1 MTSSSKRKGSAA
13 EVAVV
18 KWLSSRGIR
27 AGRIRAGW
35 TDDKGDIAAL
45 DGVVI
50 EVKNRKTHDWK
61 AYFEQLARQM
71 EASQAFTGVILCKR
85 PGYTNPEDWLAVMP
99 GAVWLDTIQLI
110 TETQEEHQEWPS
122 T

>member
-35 TDDKGDIAAL
+35 TDDRGDINAL
-45 DGVVI
+45 YGVVI
-50 EVKNRKTHDWK
+50 EVKNRKVHDWK
-61 AYFEQLARQM
+61 AYFEQLGRQM
-71 EASQAFTGVILCKR
+71 EASDAWSGVILCKR
-85 PGYTNPEDWLAVMP
+85 PGYTNPDDWLAVMP
-99 GAVWLDTIQLI
+99 AAVWLTTIQLI
-110 TETQEEHQEWPS
+110 TETQEESKEWPS
-122 T
+122 S

>member
-35 TDDKGDIAAL
+35 TDDRGDINAL

-61 AYFEQLARQM
+61 AYFEQLGRQM
-71 EASQAFTGVILCKR
+71 EVSDAWSGVILCKR
-85 PGYTNPEDWLAVMP
+85 PGYTNPDDWLAVMP
-99 GAVWLDTIQLI
+99 AAVWLTTIQLI
-110 TETQEEHQEWPS
+110 TETQEESKEWPS
-122 T
+122 S